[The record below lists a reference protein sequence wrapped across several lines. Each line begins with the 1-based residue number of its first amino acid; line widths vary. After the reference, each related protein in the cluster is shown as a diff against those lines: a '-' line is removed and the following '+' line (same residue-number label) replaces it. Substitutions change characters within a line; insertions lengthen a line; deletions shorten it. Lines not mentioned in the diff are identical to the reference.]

1 MKKANLGIAISITIL
16 TLEIESINHN
26 VPNEMGACFLM
37 KVRFVSTFSGT
48 CRTNEVYK

>member
-1 MKKANLGIAISITIL
+1 MRKANLGINNYL
-16 TLEIESINHN
+16 TLEIESINHS

-37 KVRFVSTFSGT
+37 KLCFVSTFSRI

>member
-1 MKKANLGIAISITIL
+1 MRKANLGIAISITIL

-37 KVRFVSTFSGT
+37 KLCFVGTFSRI